1 MCPCRRKKLLA
12 CPEGIEPPTHSLEGC
27 CSIQLSYGQ
36 IWFFRFLSNKKAHLR
51 GLLVLVVG
59 AERFEL
65 PTLWSQTRCAT
76 RLRYA
81 PTRFKPRIIGQ
92 KNASFA
98 WQQRNFC
105 KIFLRPFSLGDRC
118 RAARGAKSCP
128 QGFWAVRCETQCVS
142 GVYSL
147 PNWHGSAGV
156 SCLQSSGGLF

>member
-1 MCPCRRKKLLA
+1 MTADSLRKTGLPGGDRTPDPQLRRLLLY
-12 CPEGIEPPTHSLEGC
+12 PTELRAD
-27 CSIQLSYGQ
+27 LV
-36 IWFFRFLSNKKAHLR
+36 FRFLSNKKAHLR

-81 PTRFKPRIIGQ
+81 PTRFKPQIIGQ
-92 KNASFA
+92 KNACFA
-98 WQQRNFC
+98 WRQRNFC
-105 KIFLRPFSLGDRC
+105 KIFLRPFSPGDRC
-118 RAARGAKSCP
+118 RAARGAKFCP

-142 GVYSL
+142 GVYSQ

-156 SCLQSSGGLF
+156 SCLPSSEGLF